1 MTVDEMRAI
10 IGAGPEVPDAEVI
23 VRYGALEAAQAD
35 RGLPIEEVRAQV
47 RLERT
52 DASEDSYLSLLI
64 PAAIRAVRNE
74 VGRPIN
80 LSSDD
85 PDNDVFKVA
94 VLLLICHWFDKREP
108 VAVGSQSYE
117 LPFTVSFLLNPVPR
131 KWVC

>member
-23 VRYGALEAAQAD
+23 VRYGALEAAKAD
-35 RGLPIEEVRAQV
+35 RGLPIEEVRGQV

-52 DASEDSYLSLLI
+52 DSSEDSYLSLLI

-74 VGRPIN
+74 VGRPID

-85 PDNDVFKVA
+85 PDNDVFRVA
-94 VLLLICHWFDKREP
+94 VLLLIGHWFDTRAP